1 MKRALLVLL
10 LVGCK
15 KPPPLPAPARAS
27 YEICKTALAQSQL
40 DVAQRCFET
49 LAAASKAEGEQTAD
63 PARDANVLFALASIR
78 QERNDSKGAVAY
90 ALRAAALRPE
100 DLEAQELLV
109 TISRDAGDHTAER
122 AALVRQVALDPDAL
136 GARLRLAGLVTGID
150 GPEAGKQGFLA
161 YEDARIRLMA
171 ILGKD
176 PDPARRR
183 AAARRLS
190 AAKDAGTARGL
201 VLAMTDRE
209 ATVRAE
215 AVRSVMEVGVDLD
228 PEIRPALKK
237 MAGLE
242 TDPAVRAALAEAL
255 R

>member
-1 MKRALLVLL
+1 MKRALLVLA

-15 KPPPLPAPARAS
+15 KPPPPPAPPRVS
-27 YEICKTALAQSQL
+27 YETCKDALARSQF
-40 DVAQRCFET
+40 DEAQRCFET
-49 LAAASKAEGEQTAD
+49 LAAAAKADGQPTAD
-63 PARDANVLFALASIR
+63 PAREANVLFALASIR
-78 QERNDSKGAVAY
+78 QERNDGRGAVAY
-90 ALRAAALRPE
+90 ALRAAALRPG

-109 TISRDAGDHTAER
+109 TIARDAGDHTAER
-122 AALVRQVALDPDAL
+122 AALVRQVELDPDAL
-136 GARLRLAGLVTGID
+136 DARLRLAGLVTGID

-176 PDPARRR
+176 PDPTRRR

-201 VLAMTDRE
+201 VLAMTDRDS
-209 ATVRAE
+209 TVRVE
-215 AVRSVMEVGVDLD
+215 AVRSVMDVGVDLD

-242 TDPAVRAALAEAL
+242 TDAAVRAALAEAL

>member
-1 MKRALLVLL
+1 MKRALLVLC

-15 KPPPLPAPARAS
+15 KPAPTPPVSAGT
-27 YEICKTALAQSQL
+27 YEHCKEALAHEHL
-40 DVAQRCFET
+40 DEAEACFRKLVDGPAT
-49 LAAASKAEGEQTAD
+49 SD

-78 QERNDSKGAVAY
+78 QERNDGKGAVAF
-90 ALRAAALRPE
+90 AIRAAALRPG
-100 DLEAQELLV
+100 DLEAQEVLV
-109 TISRDAGDHTAER
+109 TIARDAGDHLAER
-122 AALVRQVALDPDAL
+122 AALTRQVALDPDAL
-136 GARLRLAGLVTGID
+136 DARLRLAGLVTGLD

-176 PDPARRR
+176 PDPSRRR

-201 VLAMTDRE
+201 VLAMTDKD
-209 ATVRAE
+209 AGVRTE

-228 PEIRPALKK
+228 PEIRPALEK
-237 MAGLE
+237 MRQGE
-242 TDPAVRAALAEAL
+242 KDPAVRKALAEVL